1 VAVGPAKPAGCTVPS
16 YIGLMLIVRIG
27 LCSEARTM
35 WLMSGIETAAFIAI
49 VSLMLTMAVSV
60 Q

>member
-1 VAVGPAKPAGCTVPS
+1 MVPS
-16 YIGLMLIVRIG
+16 YIGLMLIVQIG

-49 VSLMLTMAVSV
+49 ISLMVTMAVSV